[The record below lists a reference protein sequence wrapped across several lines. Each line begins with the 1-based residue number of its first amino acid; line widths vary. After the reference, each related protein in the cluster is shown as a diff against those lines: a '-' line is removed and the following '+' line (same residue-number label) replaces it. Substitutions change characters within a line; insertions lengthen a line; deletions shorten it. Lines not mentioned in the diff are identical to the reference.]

1 MWDWQGDEIVLR
13 RMITRGARCGCQC
26 LQIFEYHPHLFSPKR
41 IHHRNPQLTFNL
53 LPLTILARPLL
64 LSMEPQILEQKDL
77 PVFTVLDGLFG
88 LFAYAVRQE
97 GHGLGEEFGELVR
110 LRSRSEMVAGCI
122 NSV

>member
-1 MWDWQGDEIVLR
+1 
-13 RMITRGARCGCQC
+13 
-26 LQIFEYHPHLFSPKR
+26 
-41 IHHRNPQLTFNL
+41 
-53 LPLTILARPLL
+53 
-64 LSMEPQILEQKDL
+64 MEPQILEQKDL

-110 LRSRSEMVAGCI
+110 LRLRSEMVAGCI